1 MKSRAENMSIQELT
15 YLNIALF
22 VALALIPT
30 VCVHFF
36 PGSMN
41 ERLRRS
47 LEGLDQERIGN
58 KERYIIHYRKFGL
71 IDAGALYAF
80 IVFGLVFMN
89 APAIGAYFTSWD
101 EVSTR
106 FIIIAWISGI
116 IFSFLFPL
124 ACYVALLF
132 NTSRFLVVTED
143 GFEVW
148 KIGRKGVRLLNTNKW
163 DDIRK
168 IRVSNQYQGWDAD
181 LMYVYT
187 GNGSVRLLTNWTNML
202 PFLQDLSSKATDRFR
217 RADEF
222 TKANIEYNIRNPKS
236 EARRAALRDGQVQ
249 DKKPKAYKESNK
261 GSRSLVMFG
270 TGYLVFWTAI
280 VLLVSILEIDVPVV
294 LLAIPFLGCI
304 GFIAWGL
311 LRIRRLKKADSIL

>member
-1 MKSRAENMSIQELT
+1 MKSRAKNMSIQELT

-22 VALALIPT
+22 AALALIPT
-30 VCVHFF
+30 VCVYFF

-41 ERLRRS
+41 ERRRRS
-47 LEGLDQERIGN
+47 LEALDQERNGAERHYVVHYN
-58 KERYIIHYRKFGL
+58 KVRMIDTGALYGFIIFGL
-71 IDAGALYAF
+71 ILMCF
-80 IVFGLVFMN
+80 PLFTV
-89 APAIGAYFTSWD
+89 YFTSWN
-101 EVSTR
+101 EVDTELL
-106 FIIIAWISGI
+106 IIGWISSI
-116 IFSFLFPL
+116 ILGFLFPL
-124 ACYVALLF
+124 ALYVSF
-132 NTSRFLVVTED
+132 MVSTSKFLVITGN

-148 KIGRKGVRLLNTNKW
+148 KIVRKEIRILYVNKW
-163 DDIRK
+163 RDIGK
-168 IRVSNQYQGWDAD
+168 VRVSRQYQGWDAD

-187 GNGSVRLLTNWTNML
+187 DNGRIILMTNWTNML
-202 PFLQDLSSKATDRFR
+202 PFLQDLSSKATEQVRK
-217 RADEF
+217 ADEF
-222 TKANIEYNIRNPKS
+222 TKARIEYNINNPKS
-236 EARRAALRDGQVQ
+236 EARRAALRDDQVQ

-311 LRIRRLKKADSIL
+311 LRIRRLKKADSTL